1 MRRWLKRLAWVL
13 GPVLVV
19 LVLVL
24 IGLRIWLNGPALAR
38 FVTGLINPGIAGKVK
53 ARSIEWDTF
62 DFLASPMDVPVVMH
76 DVEVYDPHGNLTMAV
91 PRATGRIEL
100 WPLMS
105 PDGFV
110 DVVVDDLDAQPLEG
124 KKLYCLVEEQ
134 PSPWRP
140 LPYTTFGLTS
150 TFDGPGPP
158 TGKLPPPG
166 PLYDLDDAKLTGV
179 ELDLKWMRW
188 RAVLYGMSTPHA
200 DLYASLREK
209 PTKLDFVFTTTDR
222 APTTAERVTLTI
234 PTQSET
240 LAFELKDFVATKFGI
255 FREDPSRM
263 AFDFTATTAEGT
275 RLAANGALTDI
286 WRPVPQGGGGVE
298 LELSLEE
305 AGPLLARLAHGAVG
319 GAHAKVHAKILGH
332 WVPGVAID
340 VDVTDL
346 DVPLPAPGDGVA
358 SPGALAVRHATTRL
372 DLAAGTIELSALDA
386 EGLGGALTGTAKVD
400 LAKASYEADVAV
412 ARALDAGPWLPAKV
426 VRAVGGSTV
435 QGTLRVVG
443 GPTET
448 IVTPKQ
454 LTLGRARVK
463 EGSKVRVTG
472 GVVSFDVFKVTLQ
485 GTEIDLSGTTYNIK
499 TKKLDAKVGVDVDP
513 LGPLLAAVEAPR
525 VLQALLG
532 QAKVTGSYDGKT
544 GKADVKATGIDE
556 IRSLVAK
563 LVIQPPVVDITTL
576 DATLL
581 GGTLAAKGRV
591 RLGPPLKLE
600 RLTVVGSRL
609 ELDGLAR
616 RAVKLGGTEP
626 YVSGTLRLRLTAD
639 GTPPRRFTAAVEADV
654 PDLALLGVPL
664 GALKTR
670 ATIDEAG
677 TTIDELG
684 LVSPTGGTL
693 VVKGRVG
700 GLGDTL
706 DLAARLDRLALAR
719 VPGVPPQLGLAGTIS
734 LDATIGGSVRR
745 PEPTGALH
753 LSDVTLAGALLGA
766 ADLSIT
772 PLPDGRARLAGSLFQ
787 DKLRL
792 EAELDVA
799 KKELRARLAFRRV
812 ELEEFLPDLAAVV
825 GGHGWASGVAEVTM
839 VKGRMAARLAV
850 DDVQLTF
857 DGDDELGRP
866 RPVLVSSAAPLEVTW
881 DGTTATLTRPA
892 SFKGPTGT
900 FKLEGK
906 ASPKEM
912 DLRLNGEVELSVL
925 AFYTRRF
932 LDESRGTAKVD
943 LRVTGAATA
952 PHLLGTLELAN
963 AAVRRVG
970 QETWVTVEK
979 GDIQLSPDAI
989 EVKSLVVEVDDA
1001 RTQIAGKLTL
1011 ASFRPVTVVARVSG
1025 RIAAR
1030 LVEVVFPRGVSGSRG
1045 SAGLDVNVSGTW
1057 EDPQFDGLLTFD
1069 SPFEVAPRGLRRD
1082 VALTSGQIRFTDKQV
1097 LVRDVRGAVD
1107 DSRDN
1112 LYISGNR
1119 EECTPDGFCQVARHF
1134 GFTLNELFVRA
1145 ELYGFSHRIPGVL
1158 DLEADMDVVL
1168 AGDRDLL
1175 QLRGTIDV
1183 LDGRFTQN
1191 FRLDQLLIPVR
1202 TTERSE
1208 PFYKDQP
1215 LLESML
1221 LGLEVRTRS
1230 GAFRIESN
1238 VGEVPLSGE
1247 VRITGTPPTPWL
1259 EGKIT
1264 ADGGWIKIPFAR
1276 PKFQLQ
1282 SGLVTFENRQRV
1294 PEQTPDVD
1302 FSARADFED
1311 LSGRQHQI
1319 LLTIKGKIPSLKIDL
1334 STNLGLNTG
1343 QTMQLI
1349 LTRNSDLDDFARGR
1363 SQQSAQLTSD
1373 DTRFG
1378 QNTLASS
1385 DAFTSAADPVIKEA
1399 FSQYLTNLVQE
1410 PLRKVLRL
1418 DCFNVEAGLE
1428 STRFYACK
1436 DPFTNL
1442 RFDVDLELGLR
1453 GGSKLRGGGKLQ
1465 LSDALSIG
1473 GDWQRITPIDERE
1486 EVRSRL
1492 RLPVLKLRI
1501 VIP

>member
-38 FVTGLINPGIAGKVK
+38 FVTGLINRGIAGKVQ
-53 ARSIEWDTF
+53 ARSIEWATT
-62 DFLASPMDVPVVMH
+62 DFLASPMNVPVVMH
-76 DVEVYDPHGNLTMAV
+76 DVEVFDPHGNLTMSV
-91 PRATGRIEL
+91 PRATGRIKL

-110 DVVVDDLDAQPLEG
+110 DVVVDDLDAQPLPG

-140 LPYTTFGLTS
+140 LPFTTFGLTS
-150 TFDGPGPP
+150 SFDAPGAP

-166 PLYDLDDAKLTGV
+166 PFYDVDDAKLTDV

-188 RAVLYGMSTPHA
+188 RAVLEGMATPHA

-222 APTTAERVTLTI
+222 GPTTATKVTLTI
-234 PTQSET
+234 PTATET
-240 LAFELKDFVATKFGI
+240 LAFELTQFVATRFGI

-263 AFDFTATTAEGT
+263 AFDFTAVTVEGAKV
-275 RLAANGALTDI
+275 AARGALTDL
-286 WRPVPQGGGGVE
+286 WRPIVQGGGGVE
-298 LELSLEE
+298 LDLTLEE

-319 GAHAKVHAKILGH
+319 GAHAKVVAKIVGH
-332 WVPGVAID
+332 WIPGVAID
-340 VDVTDL
+340 VDASAL
-346 DVPLPAPGDGVA
+346 EVPLPAPGEGA
-358 SPGALAVRHATTRL
+358 PSPGVLAVHRAQARL
-372 DLAAGTIELSALDA
+372 DLAAGTIALTALDA
-386 EGLGGALTGTAKVD
+386 EGLGGALTGTARLD
-400 LAKASYEADVAV
+400 LEPRTYEADVAI
-412 ARALDAGPWLPAKV
+412 ARALDASPWLPPKII
-426 VRAVGGSTV
+426 RAVGGATV
-435 QGTLRVVG
+435 RGTLGVVG
-443 GPTET
+443 GPTGTT
-448 IVTPKQ
+448 ITPKE

-463 EGSKVRVTG
+463 EGSKVRVTD
-472 GVVSFDVFKVTLQ
+472 GVVSFDVFKVSIQ
-485 GTEIDLSGTTYNIK
+485 GTELDLSGTTYNIK
-499 TKKLDAKVGVDVDP
+499 TKKLDAKLGVDVDP
-513 LGPLLAAVEAPR
+513 LGPLLAAVEAPTI
-525 VLQALLG
+525 LQALLG
-532 QAKVTGSYDGKT
+532 KAKVTGSYDGRSGNT
-544 GKADVKATGIDE
+544 DVKATGIE
-556 IRSLVAK
+556 EVKSLVAK
-563 LVIQPPVVDITTL
+563 LVIKPPVIDVTSI
-576 DATLL
+576 DASVL
-581 GGTLAAKGRV
+581 GGTLVARGKV
-591 RLGPPLKLE
+591 KLGPPLRLE
-600 RLTVVGSRL
+600 RLTIVGSRL
-609 ELDGLAR
+609 KLDGLAR
-616 RAVKLGGTEP
+616 RGIPLGGTM
-626 YVSGTLRLRLTAD
+626 RLRLTAD
-639 GTPPRRFTAAVEADV
+639 GTPPRRFTAALEADV

-693 VVKGRVG
+693 AVKGRVG

-706 DLAARLDRLALAR
+706 DLTLRLDRLALAR

-734 LDATIGGSVRR
+734 LDATVGGSIKR

-792 EAELDVA
+792 DAELDVA
-799 KKELRARLAFRRV
+799 KKEAHARLAFRRV
-812 ELEEFLPDLAAVV
+812 ELEEFLPELAAMV
-825 GGHGWASGVAEVTM
+825 GGHGWASGVAEVSM
-839 VKGRMAARLAV
+839 VKGRVAARLAV
-850 DDVQLTF
+850 DEVVLTF

-866 RPVLVSSAAPLEVTW
+866 RPVLVTSAAPLEVTW
-881 DGTTATLTRPA
+881 DGATATLTRPA
-892 SFKGPTGT
+892 SFRGPTGT

-906 ASPKEM
+906 ASPKEI

-943 LRVTGAATA
+943 LRVSGTSDA
-952 PHLLGTLELAN
+952 PHLIGSLELAN

-979 GDIQLSPDAI
+979 GVLALSPDAV
-989 EVKSLVVEVDDA
+989 EVKTLVVEVDDA
-1001 RTQIAGKLTL
+1001 RTQISGKLTL
-1011 ASFRPVTVVARVSG
+1011 ASFRPVSIVARVSG

-1030 LVEVVFPRGVSGSRG
+1030 LVEVVVPRGVSGSRG
-1045 SAGLDVNVSGTW
+1045 SAGLDVSVSGTW
-1057 EDPQFDGLLTFD
+1057 EDPKFDGLLTFD

-1158 DLEADMDVVL
+1158 DLEADMDVIL

-1175 QLRGTIDV
+1175 QLRGTVDV

-1221 LGLEVRTRS
+1221 LALEVRTRS

-1247 VRITGTPPTPWL
+1247 VRITGTPPTPWF

-1276 PKFQLQ
+1276 PKFNLQ

-1302 FSARADFED
+1302 FAARADFED

-1418 DCFNVEAGLE
+1418 DCFSVEAGLE

-1473 GDWQRITPIDERE
+1473 GDWQRIAPIDERE